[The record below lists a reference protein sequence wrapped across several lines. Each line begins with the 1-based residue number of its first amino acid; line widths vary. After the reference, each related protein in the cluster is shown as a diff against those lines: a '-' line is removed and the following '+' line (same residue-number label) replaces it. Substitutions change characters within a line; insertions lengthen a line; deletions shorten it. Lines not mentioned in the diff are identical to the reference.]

1 MPQEIYNEGRVVG
14 LSAWEIFMKE
24 CLSEGM
30 DPSDIPNEAQ
40 WLTSMIGMGASMILK
55 IPSGTTA
62 GIHDFSLPSGS
73 NLTAIGV
80 IIANPFLG
88 DCAFDLS
95 NWAMK
100 VTSYSPLISN
110 TSSSSPSTGTEQVP
124 SGTYSIS
131 DYGNLVS
138 NFAKIVDGIVYTK
151 NANWEETES
160 GTPKKDID
168 PNFNNSST
176 VIRLYINTDLTSDVQ
191 ILFTGFNNKRILQA
205 VSGHATTGG
214 VGGSTDLANN
224 DWINGGMLGP
234 EIIPWA
240 TKIVFSVPNSTYNL
254 ANSLT
259 RTIPSDA
266 TYTAKTVG
274 GITFKNVTD
283 TVKTN
288 SLIDLNSINVR
299 DYYTVHSSEFSS
311 SPTLQENVTEVSLG
325 INDSYSELV
334 AWYPGMTAAKINAA
348 TDSSKIFPP
357 ALYTTQIT
365 STGTK
370 TLVPL
375 DTAAPGTVKGFKN
388 STQAYN
394 YTQQMP
400 DNYSIYYNPTNQ
412 SFTFVTPNQSD
423 STKWSGTAKI
433 DYLAEPKAQVT
444 AGNASVKVIALSKSN
459 GTDYATDGTASTT
472 TATAANRGKLNWDI
486 LLNAL
491 KSNATYDFVGDKVRN
506 FAIDLDNTRIG
517 TSQAIGDVKC
527 TSVTLKGQSV
537 SLTSTLS
544 GTDKVMT
551 TSGATYK
558 SGKNYIEFNDGIR
571 LYISKTAPGSG
582 MRTGDI
588 GIGW

>member
-62 GIHDFSLPSGS
+62 GIHDYPLPTGS
-73 NLTAIGV
+73 NLTASGV

-88 DCAFDLS
+88 DCAFDLT

-124 SGTYSIS
+124 SGTYAIA
-131 DYGNLVS
+131 DYGDLVS

-151 NANWEETES
+151 NAEWEDTIS

-176 VIRLYINTDLTSDVQ
+176 VIRLYINTTLTSDVK
-191 ILFTGFNNKRILQA
+191 ILFTGFNNKRLLQA
-205 VSGHATTGG
+205 VSAHSEGG
-214 VGGSTDLANN
+214 VGGCTDTEHNN
-224 DWINGGMLGP
+224 WINGGMLGP

-240 TKIVFSVPNSTYNL
+240 TKIVFSVPTSTYNL

-259 RTIPSDA
+259 RTIPSDT
-266 TYTAKTVG
+266 TYTAKTIG

-288 SLIDLNSINVR
+288 SLIDLNSINLG
-299 DYYTVHSSEFSS
+299 DYYSVHSSEFSS
-311 SPTLQENVTEVSLG
+311 SPTLQENVTEVALG
-325 INDSYSELV
+325 LNDSYSEVV

-357 ALYTTQIT
+357 ALYATQIT

-400 DNYSIYYNPTNQ
+400 DNYSIYYNSTNQ

-433 DYLAEPKAQVT
+433 DYLTEPKAQVT

-459 GTDYATDGTASTT
+459 GTDYSTSGTASTT

-486 LLNAL
+486 LLNSL
-491 KSNATYDFVGDKVRN
+491 KSNATYDFVGDNVRN
-506 FAIDLDNTRIG
+506 FAIDLDNSRIG
-517 TSQAIGDVKC
+517 TSKAISNIS
-527 TSVTLKGQSV
+527 TTNLTLKGQGIILS
-537 SLTSTLS
+537 SSTSGS
-544 GTDKVMT
+544 DKIIT
-551 TSGATYK
+551 SSGATYK
-558 SGKNYIEFNDGIR
+558 SGKNYIEFTDGTR
-571 LYISKTAPGSG
+571 LYISKTQPASG